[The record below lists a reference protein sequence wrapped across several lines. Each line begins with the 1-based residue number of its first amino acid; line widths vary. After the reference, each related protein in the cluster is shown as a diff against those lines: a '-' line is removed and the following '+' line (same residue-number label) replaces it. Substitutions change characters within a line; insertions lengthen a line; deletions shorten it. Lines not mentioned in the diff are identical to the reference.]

1 MYFMLLKRK
10 IVLGSYQITAKLHS
24 LMNIVLLKSQLGSEC
39 RLLILEFYS
48 FLCIKIVYR
57 WLRANKTNSGLKIT
71 IGNKKSGI

>member
-24 LMNIVLLKSQLGSEC
+24 LMNIVLIKSQLGSEC

-48 FLCIKIVYR
+48 FLCIQIVYR

-71 IGNKKSGI
+71 FGNKKSGI